1 MQHPDLSECDEVRNF
16 LTMTDA
22 EFDLLRKEKL
32 VKDTSTLGIELQVVL
47 SIEILVG
54 PVFIPHVSLAL
65 FLWMDLSI

>member
-1 MQHPDLSECDEVRNF
+1 MNDV
-16 LTMTDA
+16 

-54 PVFIPHVSLAL
+54 LVFIPRVSLAL